1 MTRSPLFAAAL
12 VVATFTTSAT
22 AAFAAD
28 SEATFD
34 RTLSTSGTPTV
45 SVSTGSGYIH
55 ITPGTD
61 NRVHIVGHV
70 HAGLGWFSGDDA
82 ESRVKQIAANPPIQQ
97 SGSTITIG
105 AQHMDSNLF
114 QNISIDYE
122 ITTPRSTAL
131 TTHTG
136 SGSIQIAGIQGAV
149 SASSGSGSLQL
160 NLAGS
165 SEATAHTGSGPI
177 HIEGLAGGL
186 DASTGSGSIDIAGSP
201 TADWRLSAGSGRIHL
216 NVGNNARFNLN
227 ASTGSG
233 TVHVDQPISMQGSL
247 NRHHVSGTVNG
258 GGPEIHASTGSGDI
272 VINGTSSSAELR
284 Q

>member
-1 MTRSPLFAAAL
+1 MTRTPLFAAAL
-12 VVATFTTSAT
+12 ILATSAS

-34 RTLSTSGTPTV
+34 RTLSISGAPTV
-45 SVSTGSGYIH
+45 TVSTGSGYIH

-70 HAGLGWFSGDDA
+70 HANSGWLSGDDA

-105 AQHMDSNLF
+105 AQHNDSNLF

-122 ITTPRSTAL
+122 VTTPRSTTL
-131 TTHTG
+131 TAHTG
-136 SGSIQIAGIQGAV
+136 SGSVQIAGIQGTV
-149 SASSGSGSLQL
+149 SAASGSGSLQL
-160 NLAGS
+160 SLAGS
-165 SEATAHTGSGPI
+165 NEATARTGSGSI

-186 DASTGSGSIDIAGSP
+186 NASTGSGSIDIDGNP
-201 TADWRLSAGSGRIHL
+201 TTDWRVSTGSGRIHL
-216 NVGNNARFNLN
+216 NVGNNARFTLN

-233 TVHVDQPISMQGSL
+233 TVHVDQPITMQGSL

-272 VINGTSSSAELR
+272 VINGTSTSAQLR